1 MLLAGSLV
9 ACGDDDGDD
18 AGDDERVVTISHPA
32 TPDPTYIDLGD
43 PGESV
48 GDQRIFNF
56 DGEDQD
62 GNIVNTNW
70 LMTTTASDVVG
81 DNVETR
87 NVVGVITWGALT
99 DSLLLEGIGHYP
111 GVGATLK
118 EASTLERAIIGGT
131 GEFAGAGGYVEST
144 HLADGTW
151 THVFHIDD

>member
-1 MLLAGSLV
+1 MSFAPRRSARVLGAGVLAVLLAGSLV
-9 ACGDDDGDD
+9 ACGDDHDDD

-87 NVVGVITWGALT
+87 NVVGVIT
-99 DSLLLEGIGHYP
+99 
-111 GVGATLK
+111 
-118 EASTLERAIIGGT
+118 
-131 GEFAGAGGYVEST
+131 
-144 HLADGTW
+144 
-151 THVFHIDD
+151 